1 MIIIFICFIVY
12 LCITLCIGFVNAKVN
27 PSGARELAEF
37 HPKRMRRA
45 KRCVILTNN

>member
-12 LCITLCIGFVNAKVN
+12 LCITLCIGVVNAKVN

-37 HPKRMRRA
+37 HPSVCDA
-45 KRCVILTNN
+45 PGGALF